1 MHYPKNAA
9 AIDDNIPTIIPLIGN
24 PTLGQLEKLSSV
36 SIIGEKKN
44 RFEKLYQLQNV
55 HVFLA

>member
-36 SIIGEKKN
+36 SIIGEKK
-44 RFEKLYQLQNV
+44 KQV
-55 HVFLA
+55 